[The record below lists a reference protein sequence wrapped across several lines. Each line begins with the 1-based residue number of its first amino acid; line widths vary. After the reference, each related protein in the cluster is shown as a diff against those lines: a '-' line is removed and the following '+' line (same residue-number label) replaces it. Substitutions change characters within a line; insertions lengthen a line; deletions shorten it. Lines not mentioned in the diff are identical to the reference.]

1 MAAAQVTDADLLL
14 SRSRRPLVLGIGGGG
29 DVVGALATAE
39 ACRLQGS
46 EPVVGGVTWERRPI
60 DPQPGPRAEAEIEG
74 ARRLAPGVMAASA
87 ETRVRESGVLFAES
101 RMAGLLG
108 EETVLV
114 DATLG
119 PAQLADGLAAA
130 AAALGCDLIVFVDVG
145 GDALAHGD
153 EPELA
158 SPLCDALL
166 LAAAA
171 RLGERAPVGGAPG
184 ATSRDSPGAG
194 AGGGSPPPSAAGG
207 GSLPPV
213 LGGIFGVGCDGE
225 LTPAEVLARLAEIGA
240 AGGLAGAR
248 GLTPAVAE
256 RLEQAVKAVPTEA
269 SAQVLRCFRGE
280 IGPSAI
286 RQGRR
291 TVELSPAGA
300 LTFYFDPLAALRSA
314 ARLAA
319 AVMDAGDLDA
329 ANEILHGL
337 GVQTELEYERD
348 ALHTVRQRSN

>member
-1 MAAAQVTDADLLL
+1 MIDADLLL

-29 DVVGALATAE
+29 DVVGAFATAE
-39 ACRLQGS
+39 ACRLRGA

-60 DPQPGPRAEAEIEG
+60 DPRPGPRSESEIER
-74 ARRLAPGVMAASA
+74 ARRLGVGVLAASA
-87 ETRVRESGVLFAES
+87 GTRVRESGVIFAES
-101 RMAGLLG
+101 RMAELLG

-130 AAALGCDLIVFVDVG
+130 AASLGADLIVFVDVG

-153 EPELA
+153 EPGLA
-158 SPLCDALL
+158 SPLCDAVL
-166 LAAAA
+166 LATAAHLA
-171 RLGERAPVGGAPG
+171 EGA
-184 ATSRDSPGAG
+184 A
-194 AGGGSPPPSAAGG
+194 
-207 GSLPPV
+207 PV
-213 LGGIFGVGCDGE
+213 LGGIFGIGCDGE
-225 LTPAEVLARLAEIGA
+225 LTPAEVLARLAEVGA

-248 GLTPAVAE
+248 GLTPAVAQ

-269 SAQVLRCFRGE
+269 SAQALRCFRGE

-286 RQGRR
+286 REGRR

-319 AVMDAGDLDA
+319 AVVDANDLDA
-329 ANEILHGL
+329 ANETLHGL
-337 GVQTELEYERD
+337 GVQTELDYERD